1 MRIVSGSAKGQ
12 NIQAPEGLNTRPVT
26 DKIRQALFN
35 IWQFDV
41 PESRFLDLFSGS
53 GSMGLEAL
61 SRGAQQVTFVEKGPE
76 AFECIRNNLHNLNVD
91 EKKSIALNM
100 DVLDAI
106 PLMDRQK
113 KEFDLIYID
122 PPYTQEELY
131 IPVMEAVAKSGIL
144 DEDGILAIRA
154 HKDFDFKTDY
164 EGLELFREKKYGI
177 SKLYFYRKA

>member
-12 NIQAPEGLNTRPVT
+12 KIEAPEGLNTRPVT

-61 SRGAQQVTFVEKGPE
+61 SRGADQVTFVEKGSE
-76 AFECIRNNLHNLNVD
+76 AFDCIRKNLKNLNVD
-91 EKKSIALNM
+91 DKKAIALNM
-100 DVLDAI
+100 DVFDAI
-106 PLMDRQK
+106 SLMDRQK

-131 IPVMEAVAKSGIL
+131 IPVMEKMAASQLLNDDTRLV
-144 DEDGILAIRA
+144 IRA
-154 HKDFDFKTDY
+154 HKDFDFKTEY
-164 EGLELFREKKYGI
+164 EGLELVREKKYGI